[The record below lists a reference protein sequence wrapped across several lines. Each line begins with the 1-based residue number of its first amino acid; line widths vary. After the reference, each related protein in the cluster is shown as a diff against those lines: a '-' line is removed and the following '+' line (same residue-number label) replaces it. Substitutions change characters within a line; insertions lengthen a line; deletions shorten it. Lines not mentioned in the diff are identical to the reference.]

1 MVWILD
7 ADIRNKCTLRVQQD
21 EMDGS
26 LCRTMVLENQ
36 DELLGR
42 RKWDESD
49 VVYVRD
55 FRSRF
60 G

>member
-7 ADIRNKCTLRVQQD
+7 ADIRTKCTLRVQLD
-21 EMDGS
+21 DMDGS

-42 RKWDESD
+42 RKCDESD

-60 G
+60 R